1 MFENFYC
8 KNSYE
13 YLAHQIALI
22 IIKAKKDIIYY
33 NFLKILNI
41 KI

>member
-13 YLAHQIALI
+13 YLAHQIAII
-22 IIKAKKDIIYY
+22 IIKAKKDMIYY
-33 NFLKILNI
+33 IYLIILDI